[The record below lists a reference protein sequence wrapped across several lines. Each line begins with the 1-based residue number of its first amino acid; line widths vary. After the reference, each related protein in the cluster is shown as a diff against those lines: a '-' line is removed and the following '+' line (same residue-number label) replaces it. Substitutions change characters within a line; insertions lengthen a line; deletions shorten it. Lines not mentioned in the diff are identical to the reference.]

1 MLSMSDTIRLLKEVN
16 PDRPE
21 EIQILFSSLHHEL
34 KGMARRELAR
44 HSASTL
50 SPTALINEV
59 WLKLDG
65 AQSLSIEN
73 RRHFFACAA
82 NAMRQIAIDAAR
94 AALAQKRGR
103 DVVFVTLTEGG
114 QEQTSEELLAL
125 NDAMEELDAV
135 DRQLRELVE
144 LRFFAGL
151 SLNDIGELTG
161 RSVRSLQR
169 DWARARAFLHAR
181 LAEV

>member
-1 MLSMSDTIRLLKEVN
+1 MNEITQRLKDLD
-16 PDRPE
+16 PGDPE
-21 EIQILFSSLHHEL
+21 ALAALFSSLHLEL
-34 KGMARRELAR
+34 KQMARRELAR
-44 HSASTL
+44 YSGSTL

-59 WLKLDG
+59 WLKLEG
-65 AQSLSIEN
+65 AQSLSIES
-73 RRHFFACAA
+73 RRHFFGCAA

-94 AALAQKRGR
+94 AALAQKRGG
-103 DVVFVTLTEGG
+103 DVVFVTLTERG

-135 DRQLRELVE
+135 DKQLRQLVE

-161 RSVRSLQR
+161 RSVRSLHR

-181 LAEV
+181 LAEA

>member
-1 MLSMSDTIRLLKEVN
+1 MSEITQLLDQL
-16 PDRPE
+16 DRGDP
-21 EIQILFSSLHHEL
+21 QALAALFSSLHAEL
-34 KGMARRELAR
+34 KQMARRELAR

-103 DVVFVTLTEGG
+103 DVVFVTFTERG

-125 NDAMEELDAV
+125 NDAMDELDTV
-135 DRQLRELVE
+135 DKQLRQLVE

-161 RSVRSLQR
+161 RSVRSLHR

-181 LAEV
+181 LAEA